1 VQAIQVHEG
10 PSGAA
15 FVLVALDTGHAQL
28 MLVGASK
35 IDEAAW
41 DEAVRFCWAAGWEP
55 RQDDADVYVGAID
68 TEWYVLNEVDD
79 EEVLD
84 DEEVVEDGD
93 ATLA

>member
-1 VQAIQVHEG
+1 VQAIKVHEG

-41 DEAVRFCWAAGWEP
+41 DEAVRWCWVAGWEP
-55 RQDDADVYVGAID
+55 RQDDPDVYVGAID
-68 TEWYVLNEVDD
+68 TEWYVLNAVGDEDLLD
-79 EEVLD
+79 EEVS
-84 DEEVVEDGD
+84 EHSGQ
-93 ATLA
+93 A

>member
-55 RQDDADVYVGAID
+55 RQDDPDVYVGAID
-68 TEWYVLNEVDD
+68 TEWYVLVEVQDSDLLNE
-79 EEVLD
+79 EEVENGELSA
-84 DEEVVEDGD
+84 G
-93 ATLA
+93 